1 MASADEIPEGF
12 QPFAEAGGFLSQVGP
27 LFERRSPNGFQ
38 LGLRVDGRHTNLHGF
53 CHGGLL
59 ASLADVGLARAL
71 AHSRTPRPGLVTVN
85 LTLNFLLP
93 ARQGEWIEMTAEI
106 DRIGLQLGYASGV
119 VRANGTPVLRAAGV
133 FQILRD
139 HPEQAEG

>member
-1 MASADEIPEGF
+1 MPSSF
-12 QPFAEAGGFLSQVGP
+12 QV
-27 LFERRSPNGFQ
+27 
-38 LGLRVDGRHTNLHGF
+38 GLRVDGRHANLHGF

-71 AHSRTPRPGLVTVN
+71 SHSRTPRLNLVTVN

-93 ARQGEWIEMTAEI
+93 ARQGDWIDMTAEI
-106 DRIGLQLGYASGV
+106 DRVGLQLGYANGV

-139 HPEQAEG
+139 RPPETAA